1 MATTI
6 SYDLWQGEGT
16 PEFDA
21 YDNGDDYNQNDAPIS
36 RMQLSLSRLDFIQY
50 LIRNRRDLSEPAF

>member
-1 MATTI
+1 MAPII

-16 PEFDA
+16 PPFDA
-21 YDNGDDYNQNDAPIS
+21 PDDHDCDQDDAPIS
-36 RMQLSLSRLDFIQY
+36 RMQLYLSRLDFIQY

>member
-1 MATTI
+1 MAPI

-21 YDNGDDYNQNDAPIS
+21 HDDHDCDQDDAPIS
-36 RMQLSLSRLDFIQY
+36 RMQLYLNRLDFIQY
-50 LIRNRRDLSEPAF
+50 LIRNRGDLSEPAF